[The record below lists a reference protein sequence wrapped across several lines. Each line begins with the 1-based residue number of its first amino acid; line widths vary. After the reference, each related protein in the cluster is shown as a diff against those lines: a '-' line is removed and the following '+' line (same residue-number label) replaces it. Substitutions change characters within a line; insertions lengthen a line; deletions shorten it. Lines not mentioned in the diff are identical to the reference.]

1 MKNIIQSLVK
11 IVWEMNLDTF
21 WDEFTYKTSYGI
33 KNYVW
38 DPNADVENE
47 NFWLIFHGKFE
58 QKTQKSVC
66 LQNQWKLK
74 NIKKAIV
81 VNILFLNICFL
92 QNQFV
97 TNFEEAIAKNDFRHF
112 PLFETFALIYFCR
125 EIEFLLI
132 YSFLKNRLQK
142 LRMRKF

>member
-1 MKNIIQSLVK
+1 MGQVHIVDWECTSK
-11 IVWEMNLDTF
+11 I
-21 WDEFTYKTSYGI
+21 
-33 KNYVW
+33 
-38 DPNADVENE
+38 
-47 NFWLIFHGKFE
+47 
-58 QKTQKSVC
+58 
-66 LQNQWKLK
+66 
-74 NIKKAIV
+74 
-81 VNILFLNICFL
+81 L

-112 PLFETFALIYFCR
+112 PLFEIFALIYFCR

>member
-1 MKNIIQSLVK
+1 MLKMKIFL
-11 IVWEMNLDTF
+11 
-21 WDEFTYKTSYGI
+21 
-33 KNYVW
+33 
-38 DPNADVENE
+38 
-47 NFWLIFHGKFE
+47 LIFRGKFE

-112 PLFETFALIYFCR
+112 PLFEIFALIYFCR